1 MADCV
6 RLLQQ
11 RGILAEAAVDTLA
24 EKEPLLAALS
34 AASIQGQLAT
44 GPRAGHR
51 VRRLLSDPIEGLRSG
66 PLCFS
71 ARGFSLHAATR
82 IKAEDRAGLER
93 LCRYVTRPPLAAGRL
108 QLIDADHL
116 TFRLKTPWSDG
127 TTHRLLSPLEL
138 IEKLAALI
146 PPRRLNLVRYH
157 GILAPNAHE
166 RSQTVPAPPSP
177 TVSLAPGDS
186 PAAPL
191 RPPSTPLGGVYWRAS
206 LRSTSPSAPTEP
218 PPLLPARAPPQQ
230 AWDFA

>member
-1 MADCV
+1 V
-6 RLLQQ
+6 R
-11 RGILAEAAVDTLA
+11 
-24 EKEPLLAALS
+24 
-34 AASIQGQLAT
+34 
-44 GPRAGHR
+44 
-51 VRRLLSDPIEGLRSG
+51 
-66 PLCFS
+66 
-71 ARGFSLHAATR
+71 TR

-93 LCRYVTRPPLAAGRL
+93 LCSYVTRPPLAAGRL

-127 TTHRLLSPLEL
+127 TTHLLLSPLEL

-146 PPRRLNLVRYH
+146 PPRRLN
-157 GILAPNAHE
+157 LAPNAHE

-191 RPPSTPLGGVYWRAS
+191 RPHRLPWAALLARVFALDVTVCPDCGGR
-206 LRSTSPSAPTEP
+206 LRLIAALPDPVSVRRYLHGVGLPTEP
-218 PPLLPARAPPQQ
+218 PPLLPARAPPQH